1 MRTPVASLAP
11 HRWALAAV
19 VWLAAAGCVE
29 NHNGSKIELFLRG
42 GVHIPGTVP
51 ATPGQPPSETHY
63 ELYVVNGPGVF
74 KVAEIDIRPAVKSS
88 DPCFIEEEGSR
99 YPGLHSTRIVAKV
112 IETATADGEV
122 TPLEAGQIADAKARA
137 GNIPALEA
145 ALKVMTMHQPG
156 LTEAHIAEL
165 TSSVPPAAQ
174 MDDESNAARLAA
186 CQAIWR
192 DNPGYYVGTDKIT
205 TIPLNGTYIGMVEAM
220 DPRNGGFLGG
230 GAIDVDASFPD
241 FDALRLNWNFND
253 PDDPRRAALPP
264 SEIGWHYMAGA
275 AVQRVRGVYNVSLV
289 NQDYGRRLSGEASVY
304 TELARDDVN
313 F

>member
-1 MRTPVASLAP
+1 MA
-11 HRWALAAV
+11 
-19 VWLAAAGCVE
+19 CVE
-29 NHNGSKIELFLRG
+29 NHNTSKIELFLRG

-63 ELYVVNGPGVF
+63 ELYVVKGVGVF

-88 DPCFIEEEGSR
+88 DPCFIEEEGAR
-99 YPGLHSTRIVAKV
+99 YAGLHSTRIVQKT
-112 IETATADGEV
+112 IEGATADGEV
-122 TPLEAGQIADAKARA
+122 TELEAGQIADAKARA
-137 GNIPALEA
+137 GNIPLLEA
-145 ALKVMTMHQPG
+145 ALKVMTVHQPG
-156 LTEAHIAEL
+156 LTEAHIAEV
-165 TSSVPPAAQ
+165 TASVPAPELI
-174 MDDESNAARLAA
+174 DDASNAARLSA

-241 FDALRLNWNFND
+241 FDALRLNWSFND
-253 PDDPRRAALPP
+253 PNDPRRAALPP
-264 SEIGWHYMAGA
+264 SEIGWHYMAGS
-275 AVQRVRGVYNVSLV
+275 AVQRVRGVFNVSLV
-289 NQDYGRRLSGEASVY
+289 NQDYGRRISGEASVY